1 MMFAWI
7 IDLLSISGL
16 MGLSAL
22 LLEQILRSHHRA
34 TRIPWVVAMVASL
47 LLPLLASRTAPHTA
61 ATPGATGTVV
71 DAYAH
76 ADHPRGHASW
86 IDLGATSSGVTDH
99 RQRERLIVWLWASSA
114 ALAGSI
120 VMIGVVQFRRQR
132 RTWRRGMVAGV
143 PVWIA
148 PDAGP
153 AVFGV
158 FRPQIVVPE
167 WLLKVSLDT
176 QRYVLA
182 HERAHVHAG
191 DSRVLTLSTILVL
204 LMPWNP
210 LFWWH
215 SHRLRLAIEVDCD
228 RRVLRSGFDLKRYA
242 EVLIQF
248 GLRRTSLPGAT
259 ASISESPSTLERRI
273 TLMFQPKKTHWTL
286 ASVALAL
293 LSIGSMAAAT
303 RIAPPPLRL
312 AAATAMREAS
322 PLDGYVGSYEI
333 ASVTVLNIRRER
345 DQLSAVFPE
354 QSADQLSPLKP
365 DEYRYKDADVTI
377 RFLRDMAGQ
386 IKGLSFEQ
394 NGAVT
399 YAPRIAST
407 RVQAIQS
414 EIAER
419 NRLQLAAPGSE
430 QALRTLIAGLQSGSP
445 DYSTMSPQLAGGTR
459 TMLKSFQ
466 DTMQPFGS
474 IQSIEFKGV
483 NKAGWDQYQVKHAH
497 GTAEWKISL
506 DDKGI
511 IVGALVHSDS
521 FS

>member
-1 MMFAWI
+1 MMFAWV
-7 IDLLSISGL
+7 IDLLLISGL
-16 MGLSAL
+16 LGLAAL
-22 LLEQILRSHHRA
+22 LLERILRSHHRA
-34 TRIPWVVAMVASL
+34 TRISWLVAMVTSF
-47 LLPLLASRTAPHTA
+47 LLPLIASSGGPHTA
-61 ATPGATGTVV
+61 ATLDTTGAPL
-71 DAYAH
+71 DAYAR
-76 ADHPRGHASW
+76 AEHPRGYASW
-86 IDLGATSSGVTDH
+86 VDLGATSGGVTGH
-99 RQRERLIVWLWASSA
+99 RRRERLIVWLWASSA

-120 VMIGVVQFRRQR
+120 VMVGVVQFRRQR

-143 PVWIA
+143 PAWIA

-167 WLLKVSLDT
+167 WLLKASLDT
-176 QRYVLA
+176 QRYVMA

-191 DSRVLTLSTILVL
+191 DSRLLTLSTILVL
-204 LMPWNP
+204 LVPWNP
-210 LFWWH
+210 LLWWH

-228 RRVLRSGFDLKRYA
+228 RRVLRSGFDMKRYA

-248 GLRRTSLPGAT
+248 GLRRASLLGAT

-273 TLMFQPKKTHWTL
+273 TLMFQPKKTHWTV

-293 LSIGSMAAAT
+293 LSIGSVAAAT

-312 AAATAMREAS
+312 AAATAISEAS
-322 PLDGYVGSYEI
+322 PADIYVGSYEF
-333 ASVTVLNIRRER
+333 AAMTVLSIRRER

-354 QSADQLSPLKP
+354 QSAVQLSPLKP

-377 RFLRDMAGQ
+377 RFMRDMAGQ
-386 IKGLSFEQ
+386 IVGLSFEQ
-394 NGAVT
+394 NGAAT

-407 RVQAIQS
+407 RVQAIQG

-419 NRLQLAAPGSE
+419 YRQQLATPGSE
-430 QALRTLIAGLQSGSP
+430 QALRALIAGLQSGSP
-445 DYSTMSPQLAGGTR
+445 DYSTMSAQMAGGTR

-466 DTMQPFGS
+466 DTLQPFGS

-483 NKAGWDQYQVKHAH
+483 NNAGWDQYQVKHAH
-497 GTAEWKISL
+497 GAANWQISL

-511 IVGALVHSDS
+511 VVGALVHTDS
-521 FS
+521 